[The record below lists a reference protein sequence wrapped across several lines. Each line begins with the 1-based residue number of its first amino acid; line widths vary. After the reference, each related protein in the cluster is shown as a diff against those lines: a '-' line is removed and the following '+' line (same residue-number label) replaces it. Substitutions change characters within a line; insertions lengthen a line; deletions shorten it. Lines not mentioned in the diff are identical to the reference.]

1 MAKSAKS
8 RSNPVARRGF
18 LKGAAAGAA
27 ALAAS
32 RAAKPQEA
40 ATGSRAAALP
50 PTAAQRA
57 AENVTPAAA
66 LAEIQ
71 IVERPG
77 ADYMVDVFK
86 SLGFEYL
93 FATPGSSFRGIH
105 ESVINHGG
113 NQNPEFIT
121 FTHEECS
128 AAAANGYAKIEGKP
142 ALVCAHGTVG
152 IQHAA
157 MAIYNAYCDQ
167 APLYIVAGNISDAAE
182 RRGRIEWL
190 HSAQDVAATVRDY
203 TKWDDNPAS
212 LAHFGESAVRGYQV
226 AMTAPMMPVVLA
238 ADGVLQEGEAP
249 KEFDWRIPKL
259 PKISQPSGDSAA
271 VAELAQMLVAA
282 QSPVIVTSRSARTPA
297 GVALLVELAETL
309 GASVIDQQRRMNFPS
324 RHPLNQTL
332 RQRGAIVDA
341 DVILGLEVY
350 DFFGVVHTLGG
361 QVAVIPRSIIKPGT
375 KLVSISSSD
384 LFYKSNYQNFQRYE
398 DVDLSIP
405 ADAEATLPALIEAVK
420 RLLTDD
426 RKQAIQARA
435 AKLAQLSQA
444 AHDQT
449 RTAASYAWDAS
460 PVSTARLSSEL
471 WAQIRNEDWSLVSD
485 TFWVSNWPLRLWDLK
500 KHYHFIGGAGGE
512 GVGYLAPAA
521 LGAAIANKK
530 HGRLSVSI
538 QSDGDLMMANG
549 VLWTAAHHR
558 VPLLTIMHNN
568 RAYHQEIMQL
578 QRVAN
583 QHNRGVDIDKCK
595 IGTAIEN
602 PNINY
607 AMLAKSMGVQAEGPI
622 SDPSQLSAAI
632 RRGIEVVKGGDPYL
646 IDVITQPR

>member
-1 MAKSAKS
+1 MARVKTT
-8 RSNPVARRGF
+8 PLARRGF
-18 LKGAAAGAA
+18 LKGAAVGAAAGAA
-27 ALAAS
+27 ALVSPTPAE
-32 RAAKPQEA
+32 PQEPA
-40 ATGSRAAALP
+40 PRTTALP

-57 AENVTPAAA
+57 AENATPAAA
-66 LAEIQ
+66 VEDVQ

-77 ADYMVDVFK
+77 ADYMVDVFR

-113 NQNPEFIT
+113 NRNPEFIT
-121 FTHEECS
+121 FTHEELS
-128 AAAANGYAKIEGKP
+128 VAAANGYAKIEGKP

-167 APLYIVAGNISDAAE
+167 APVFIIAGNISDAAE
-182 RRGRIEWL
+182 RRGRVEWL
-190 HSAQDVAATVRDY
+190 HAAQDVAATVRDY

-226 AMTAPMMPVVLA
+226 AMTAPMMPVLLA
-238 ADGVLQEGEAP
+238 ADGVLQEDEAP
-249 KEFDWRIPKL
+249 KDFDWRIPKL
-259 PKISQPSGDSAA
+259 PKITYPAGDSEA
-271 VAELAQMLVAA
+271 VAELARMLVAA
-282 QSPVIVTSRSARTPA
+282 ENPVIVTSRSARTPA
-297 GVALLVELAETL
+297 GVMLLVELAETL
-309 GASVIDQQRRMNFPS
+309 GAGVIDQQRRMNFPS
-324 RHPLNQTL
+324 HHPLNQTL
-332 RQRGAIVDA
+332 RTRGAITDA
-341 DVILGLEVY
+341 DLILGLEVY

-361 QVAVIPRSIIKPGT
+361 QTRVIPRSIIKPGT
-375 KLVSISSSD
+375 KLVSITSSD

-426 RKQAIQARA
+426 RKQAIQART
-435 AKLAQLSQA
+435 AKLAQASHQ

-460 PVSTARLSSEL
+460 PISTARLTAEL
-471 WAQIRNEDWSLVSD
+471 WGQIKGEDWSLVSD
-485 TFWVSNWPLRLWDLK
+485 PFWVSNWPLRLWNFD
-500 KHYHFIGGAGGE
+500 KHYQFIGGAGGE

-530 HGRLSVSI
+530 HGRISVSI
-538 QSDGDLMMANG
+538 QSDGDLMMGNG
-549 VLWTAAHHR
+549 VLWSAAHHR
-558 VPLLTIMHNN
+558 VPLLTVMHNN

-583 QHNRGVDIDKCK
+583 QHNRGVDIDKCR
-595 IGTAIEN
+595 IGTEIAH
-602 PNINY
+602 PNIDY
-607 AMLAKSMGVQAEGPI
+607 AMLAKSMGVEAEGPI
-622 SDPSQLSAAI
+622 SDPKDLSAAI
-632 RRGIEVVKGGDPYL
+632 RRGIDVVKRGDPYL

>member
-1 MAKSAKS
+1 MAKSKLDS
-8 RSNPVARRGF
+8 VARRGF
-18 LKGAAAGAA
+18 LKGAAGAA
-27 ALAAS
+27 AGATALVNAP
-32 RAAKPQEA
+32 AAKAQEA
-40 ATGSRAAALP
+40 PVRPTALP

-66 LAEIQ
+66 LEEIQ
-71 IVERPG
+71 IVQRPG

-86 SLGFEYL
+86 ALGFEYL

-113 NQNPEFIT
+113 NRNPEFIT

-167 APLYIVAGNISDAAE
+167 APVYIVAGNISDAAE
-182 RRGRIEWL
+182 RRGRVEWL
-190 HSAQDVAATVRDY
+190 HAAQDVAATVRDY

-212 LAHFGESAVRGYQV
+212 LAHFGESAVRAYQV

-249 KEFDWRIPKL
+249 TEFDWRIPKL
-259 PKISQPSGDSAA
+259 PKITAPAGDSEA
-271 VAELAQMLVAA
+271 VAELAKMLVNA
-282 QSPVIVTSRSARTPA
+282 QNPVIVTSRSARTPA
-297 GVALLVELAETL
+297 GLALLVELAETL
-309 GASVIDQQRRMNFPS
+309 GAGVIDQQRRMNFPS

-332 RQRGAIVDA
+332 RQRGAITDA
-341 DVILGLEVY
+341 DLILGLEVY

-361 QVAVIPRSIIKPGT
+361 QVRVIPKSIIKPGT
-375 KLVSISSSD
+375 KLVSVSSSD

-420 RLLTDD
+420 RMLTDD
-426 RKQAIQARA
+426 RKQAIQVRA
-435 AKLAQLSQA
+435 AKLAELSHQA
-444 AHDQT
+444 QEQT

-460 PVSTARLSSEL
+460 PVSTARLSAEL
-471 WAQIRNEDWSLVSD
+471 WAQIKNEDWSLVSD
-485 TFWVSNWPLRLWDLK
+485 TFWVSNWPLRLWDFT
-500 KHYHFIGGAGGE
+500 KHYQFIGGAGGE

-558 VPLLTIMHNN
+558 IPLLTLMHNN

-632 RRGIEVVKGGDPYL
+632 RRGIDVVKGGDPYL
-646 IDVITQPR
+646 IDVVTQPR